1 MTAAAP
7 PPSRETNELA
17 LKLGRVTR
25 MMAMAWRERF
35 RQEGV
40 SPPQFWIL
48 SLLRESGPVP
58 TSRLCDVSHSSLPTV
73 SGVVD
78 NLVAAGLVRRTSSE
92 ADRRVVLVALSAK
105 GQRRIQAIEEM
116 LMEYWGRR
124 LERVSPGGRRAIDR
138 GLDELM
144 EILESDGASVPS
156 EARALTGAPVA
167 PRAG

>member
-1 MTAAAP
+1 MTAAAS

-25 MMAMAWRERF
+25 MMAMAWKERF

-48 SLLRESGPVP
+48 SLLRDAGPVP

-78 NLVAAGLVRRTSSE
+78 NLVAAGLVRRTASE
-92 ADRRVVLVALSAK
+92 EDRRVVLVELSAK

-116 LMEYWGRR
+116 LMVYWGRR
-124 LERVSPGGRRAIDR
+124 LEGISPTARRAIDR
-138 GLDELM
+138 GLDELLQ
-144 EILESDGASVPS
+144 ILESDRASVPP
-156 EARALTGAPVA
+156 EARAVA
-167 PRAG
+167 GVSVAARAA